1 MCSKLAADNQIMTV
15 TRVRRR
21 DASSDWVVFNQSINP
36 SISRLLYGSSKAGL
50 HSQTNN
56 NKKHH
61 SQASAA
67 QFRCDTRYDTRCYF
81 NVCSKADISEKQKNK
96 KVKKRIRLQVSV
108 NS

>member
-21 DASSDWVVFNQSINP
+21 DASSDWVVFNQSIHQ
-36 SISRLLYGSSKAGL
+36 SVDCYMAARRLDYTVR
-50 HSQTNN
+50 QIII
-56 NKKHH
+56 KKHH

-81 NVCSKADISEKQKNK
+81 NACSKADISGKQKK
-96 KVKKRIRLQVSV
+96 
-108 NS
+108 